1 MAEKRDYY
9 EVLGVAKT
17 ASADEIKKAY
27 RKLAVQYHPDKNPG
41 NKEAEEKFK
50 EATEAYEILSDEKKR
65 SQYDKFGHQG
75 VHSDFADAYSRGG
88 GFNGADF
95 SSMFGGGSGGF
106 GDLDDIFS
114 SFFGFSSG
122 GGRSSRSRRKGADI
136 RYDIYLSLEDAV
148 YGKKTEIKLEK
159 TDICEVCNGSG
170 AEPGSKT
177 TTCPTC
183 AGSGQV
189 RRMQGFFSITSTCPK
204 CNGKGTIVANPCKA
218 CKGSGTAAKTKKL
231 SVNIPE
237 GVDDNTQIRV
247 SGEGEAVS
255 GGVAGDLYLFVHVEP
270 HKYFVRDGLD
280 LIVEVGISIVQA
292 TLGSE
297 IYIETLDKKK
307 VKIKIPAG
315 TESGK
320 IFRLRGYGVPHI
332 NRGAKGDLLVLVTVD
347 TPKSLTSEEKKLF
360 SELKKMMRDT
370 DTPIPRKPNRANW

>member
-9 EVLGVAKT
+9 EILGVSKT

-27 RKLAVQYHPDKNPG
+27 RKLAVQYHPDKNPD

-65 SQYDKFGHQG
+65 SQYDRFGHQG

-88 GFNGADF
+88 ADF
-95 SSMFGGGSGGF
+95 SSMFGGGGF

-122 GGRSSRSRRKGADI
+122 GGKSSRARRKGSDI
-136 RYDIYLSLEDAV
+136 RHDIYLSLEDAV

-159 TDICEVCNGSG
+159 PDICEVCHGSG
-170 AEPGSKT
+170 AELGSKT

-183 AGSGQV
+183 SGTGQI

-204 CNGKGTIVANPCKA
+204 CNGKGTVVTNPCKN
-218 CKGSGTAAKTKKL
+218 CHGSGTVNKTKKL
-231 SVNIPE
+231 SVSIPE

-255 GGVAGDLYLFVHVEP
+255 GGVSGDLYLFVHVEP

-280 LIVEVGISIVQA
+280 LIEEVGISIVQA
-292 TLGSE
+292 TLGAD

-320 IFRLRGYGVPHI
+320 IFRLRGYGVPRI
-332 NRGAKGDLLVLVTVD
+332 NRGTKGDLLVLVTID
-347 TPKSLTSEEKKLF
+347 TPKSLTNEEKKLF
-360 SELKKMMRDT
+360 MELKKTMSDT
-370 DTPIPRKPNRANW
+370 DTPTPRKPNRVNW